1 VRGARGVSTRGTT
14 VVCAGNVLDWVFTAL
29 SGEESG
35 MVPSSLCGARFS
47 EDDSGR
53 AVTSTRNS
61 VCNRGAAIL
70 GGHARIR
77 AGILDSRCA
86 VAALL
91 AVTNV
96 PKSAFARLNP
106 INNLEVGFWREH
118 RTWVCCV
125 GVQAVLNSPGAYT
138 VNLRN
143 GTGNSVTAG
152 TVSVVS

>member
-1 VRGARGVSTRGTT
+1 MTGAR
-14 VVCAGNVLDWVFTAL
+14 
-29 SGEESG
+29 EESHE
-35 MVPSSLCGARFS
+35 R
-47 EDDSGR
+47 ERRR

-106 INNLEVGFWREH
+106 INNLEVGCH
-118 RTWVCCV
+118 PIS
-125 GVQAVLNSPGAYT
+125 G
-138 VNLRN
+138 
-143 GTGNSVTAG
+143 SVTKINRMG
-152 TVSVVS
+152 SRRIQHSLDTE